1 MKVLFVS
8 SGNSLNFDIAPFIKS
23 QGESL
28 KALGVEVQYFPI
40 RGRGLSGYL
49 KEAFRLRKYLKD
61 NSVDVIHAHY
71 VLSGW
76 TTVLSF
82 PRQPIVLSLMGSDA
96 YGDYVGVNKITFF
109 SRYLI
114 LLTYLIQP
122 FVRAIISKS
131 ENIEHFVFFKRKS
144 HIIPNGITLDK
155 IKFQKN
161 GFRDKLGLKPGKKY
175 VLFLGDKKNKR
186 KNFELIEKAFNLIN
200 SDDVSLIA
208 PYPVP
213 HDSVVKYLN
222 SVNVIVVPSFMEGS
236 PNVVKEAMACNC
248 PIVATDVGD
257 VKWLFGNVPGHFLTR
272 FDPADAADKIRKA
285 LAFSENVGRTKG
297 RERVLA
303 LGLSSETVAGRVVSV
318 YEDALRG

>member
-8 SGNSLNFDIAPFIKS
+8 SGNSINFDIAPFIKS

-28 KALGVEVQYFPI
+28 KSQGVDVQYFPL
-40 RGRGLSGYL
+40 RGRGLSGYF
-49 KEAFRLRKYLKD
+49 KEAFRLRKYLKE
-61 NSVDVIHAHY
+61 NQVDIIHAHY

-76 TTVLSF
+76 TTVLSS
-82 PRQPIVLSLMGSDA
+82 PRQPVVLSLMGTDA
-96 YGDYVGVNKITFF
+96 YGEYVGENKITFF

-114 LLTYLIQP
+114 LLTYMIQP
-122 FVRAIISKS
+122 FVKAIICKS
-131 ENIEHFVFFKRKS
+131 ENIENSVYLKKKS
-144 HIIPNGITLDK
+144 RIIPNGIALEK
-155 IKFQKN
+155 INFKEN
-161 GFRDKLGLKPGKKY
+161 GFHEELGLKPGKKH
-175 VLFLGDKKNKR
+175 VLFLGDRKDKR
-186 KNFELIEKAFNLIN
+186 KNFELIEKALDLID
-200 SDDVSLIA
+200 SDNVSLLS

-213 HDSVVKYLN
+213 HDIVVKYLN

-257 VKWLFGNVPGHFLTR
+257 IKWLFGNVPGHFLSS
-272 FDPADAADKIRKA
+272 FDPADAADKIREA

-297 RERVLA
+297 RERLLS
-303 LGLSSETVAGRVVSV
+303 LGLSSETVAERVVGV